1 MFPTACFAC
10 FEVLRVHF
18 IELFEDFI
26 LFESLLTSDALIAL
40 GQVIMIDLVLAGD
53 NAIVIGLAAAGL
65 PKDQRNK
72 AILVGIIAATVLRI
86 VFALLMTQLLQ
97 IIGLLLVGGIL
108 LIWVCWKMWRELRDG
123 GEHDIDAIEAL
134 GDEDVNKDGS
144 IAKGMPRKT
153 FAQAAWQIVIAD
165 VSMSLDNVLA
175 VAGAAKDHPNVLI
188 IGLVLSIALMGLAAS
203 FIARL
208 LQKHRWIAY
217 VGLVVILYVAL
228 DMMYRGGIEVWPH
241 LATYV
246 GGA

>member
-1 MFPTACFAC
+1 VQIVRTFGC
-10 FEVLRVHF
+10 L
-18 IELFEDFI
+18 I
-26 LFESLLTSDALIAL
+26 LFESLLNSEALIAL

-72 AILVGIIAATVLRI
+72 AILVGIVAATVLRI
-86 VFALLMTQLLQ
+86 VFALLTTQLLQ
-97 IIGLLLVGGIL
+97 ILGLLLMGGVL
-108 LIWVCWKMWRELRDG
+108 LLWVCWKMWRELRDG
-123 GEHDIDAIEAL
+123 GQHDLDAIEAL
-134 GDEDVNKDGS
+134 GDEDTNKDGG
-144 IAKGMPRKT
+144 IATGVPRKT

-228 DMMYRGGIEVWPH
+228 DMMYRGSIEVWPH
-241 LATYV
+241 LATYF
-246 GGA
+246 GGT